1 MTVTRQAGTRR
12 PARRLALLLGLVA
25 LGALVPPPTAT
36 GTTGTAGTAVPLVKG
51 ENFVTA
57 RTSGI
62 LHIEAGEC
70 FTDPAYSEEAAEV
83 VVLYTPCHE
92 RAANQSYGF
101 VHAPEGA
108 WDPAALSAFAW
119 RSCGRGFDSHWGGGT
134 ASELRFYPVL
144 PTRETWAGGDRDVM
158 CVVYSPGGPMDGSA
172 LPLAR

>member
-1 MTVTRQAGTRR
+1 LTVTRQAGTRR
-12 PARRLALLLGLVA
+12 PARRWIPLLGLVA
-25 LGALVPPPTAT
+25 IGALFPPPSA
-36 GTTGTAGTAVPLVKG
+36 TGTAGPTIKD
-51 ENFVTA
+51 ETFVTA

-70 FTDPAYSEEAAEV
+70 FTDPAYSGEAAEV

-101 VHAPEGA
+101 VHAPEGE

-119 RSCGRGFDSHWGGGT
+119 RSCRRGFDSHWSGEP
-134 ASELRFYPVL
+134 ASKLKFYPVL

-158 CVVYSPGGPMDGSA
+158 CVVYSPDGPMDGSA
-172 LPLAR
+172 LPVAR

>member
-1 MTVTRQAGTRR
+1 MTVTRQAGPRR
-12 PARRLALLLGLVA
+12 PARRRTLLLGLVA
-25 LGALVPPPTAT
+25 LGTLVPPPTAT
-36 GTTGTAGTAVPLVKG
+36 GAAGPTIKD
-51 ENFVTA
+51 ETFVTA

-70 FTDPAYSEEAAEV
+70 FTDPAYSEEEGEV

-101 VHAPEGA
+101 VHAPEGG
-108 WDPAALSAFAW
+108 WDQAALSAFAW
-119 RSCGRGFDSHWGGGT
+119 RSCRRGFDSHWRGEA
-134 ASELRFYPVL
+134 ASGLNFYPIL

-172 LPLAR
+172 LPAAR

>member
-1 MTVTRQAGTRR
+1 MTVTRQAGPRR
-12 PARRLALLLGLVA
+12 PARRGTLLLGLVA
-25 LGALVPPPTAT
+25 LGTLFPPPTP
-36 GTTGTAGTAVPLVKG
+36 TAGPTIKD
-51 ENFVTA
+51 ETFVTA

-70 FTDPAYSEEAAEV
+70 FTDPAYSGEAAEV

-101 VHAPEGA
+101 VHAPDGE

-119 RSCGRGFDSHWGGGT
+119 RSCRRGFDSHWSGES
-134 ASELRFYPVL
+134 ASGLNFYPIL

-158 CVVYSPGGPMDGSA
+158 CVVYSPDGPMDGSA
-172 LPLAR
+172 LPAAS

>member
-12 PARRLALLLGLVA
+12 PARRRTLLLGLVA
-25 LGALVPPPTAT
+25 LGTLFPPPTPAAAPT
-36 GTTGTAGTAVPLVKG
+36 IKDET
-51 ENFVTA
+51 FVTA

-70 FTDPAYSEEAAEV
+70 FTDPAYSGEAAEV

-101 VHAPEGA
+101 VHAPDGE
-108 WDPAALSAFAW
+108 WDPAALGAFAW
-119 RSCGRGFDSHWGGGT
+119 RSCRRGFDSHWSGES
-134 ASELRFYPVL
+134 ASGLNFYPVL

-158 CVVYSPGGPMDGSA
+158 CVVYSPDGPMDGSA
-172 LPLAR
+172 LPAAS